1 MDIYKKLKPQETE
14 GRLLNVGRAATAVVV
29 LLGVVWIPIM
39 EKIGGGVM
47 YQYLQSVQSY
57 IAPPITAV
65 FVLGIL
71 WKRVNSKAA
80 IVTLF
85 SGLLLA
91 ALRIGAELY
100 YSEAINHFK
109 ATGEHLASG
118 LAYHFAV
125 INFANMAIFMCL
137 FSALVCVG
145 VSLMT
150 QAPNY
155 ARIQGLSFG
164 TLSAADRKETRESFS
179 WVDVVLSVI
188 LVLVV
193 LSVLTYFT
201 G

>member
-1 MDIYKKLKPQETE
+1 
-14 GRLLNVGRAATAVVV
+14 
-29 LLGVVWIPIM
+29 
-39 EKIGGGVM
+39 
-47 YQYLQSVQSY
+47 
-57 IAPPITAV
+57 
-65 FVLGIL
+65 L

-85 SGLLLA
+85 SGLLMA

-100 YSEAINHFK
+100 YSDAITHFK
-109 ATGEHLASG
+109 ATGEHQASG
-118 LAYHFAV
+118 PAYYFAA

-137 FSALVCVG
+137 FSVLVCVG

-150 QAPNY
+150 QAPDY
-155 ARIQGLSFG
+155 ARLKGLSFG
-164 TLSAADRKETRESFS
+164 TLSAADRKETRDSFS
-179 WVDVVLSVI
+179 WVDVVLSLV